1 MQKGIFAVL
10 VLIAFLLGANLFSGN
25 EVQAAKVYKY
35 ELVSSSGGINDK
47 EIQDTL
53 NKASQQGYEYVGT
66 YSGSH
71 ALIFRK

>member
-10 VLIAFLLGANLFSGN
+10 VLIAFLLGANLFRGN
-25 EVQAAKVYKY
+25 DAQAAKVYKY
-35 ELVSSSGGINDK
+35 EVVKVGMNEVQDK
-47 EIQDTL
+47 L
-53 NKASQQGYEYVGT
+53 NEASQKGYEYVGT